1 MDENVM
7 RVLELLQEGKITAQ
21 EAEMLIAALRGSSK
35 TTTSSE
41 TSKESQTKS
50 EQKAEEKRTASAQSP
65 FAGLSDLGEHI
76 SKAISKVDVDK
87 IVERVQEQLR
97 LATKSGGRF
106 SSTFVARMRTW
117 TKPGE
122 LRPENESN
130 LPERKE
136 THQQEFYLAPGAS
149 VSVEN
154 PLGDV
159 KITGVAD
166 APAKVVVER
175 TVWGPNEVE
184 LKNLLES
191 IEVAISGTDS
201 RLEVR
206 INAPED
212 FEQGTVDLE
221 ITVPRALGTTHVKT
235 RFGDVEIAHVDA
247 AVEVITDSGQVTLE
261 DIGGN
266 VRAQTNSD
274 SIHLKQIRG
283 TASVAT
289 KSGNIEASNIEGGL
303 VANTAS
309 GDIRAKAIEGE
320 RLECKSVSGDV
331 RVEEVGLR
339 SPMDI
344 VCESISG
351 QVYLK
356 DVHGQ
361 IALKIVSGNIFA
373 HIGRSERFQAQSVSG
388 DISVDFET
396 PFSGA
401 LQASTVSGDVDICL
415 PTESHLRVTLGTI
428 SGTLRCEHDA
438 HEVTVTETLWTG
450 KLGEGTGT
458 LNVQTTSGDVHITR
472 IQHGSPA

>member
-21 EAEMLIAALRGSSK
+21 EAEMLIAALRGGSK
-35 TTTSSE
+35 TATSSE

-50 EQKAEEKRTASAQSP
+50 EQKAEEKQTSSAHSP
-65 FAGLSDLGEHI
+65 FAGLSDLGERI

-117 TKPGE
+117 TKLGT

-130 LPERKE
+130 LPERTE
-136 THQQEFYLAPGAS
+136 TQQQEFYLASGAN
-149 VSVEN
+149 VSVDN

-166 APAKVVVER
+166 APAKVVVKS
-175 TVWGPNEVE
+175 TVWAPNEIE
-184 LKNLLES
+184 IKNRLER
-191 IEVAISGTDS
+191 IETEISSTDS
-201 RLEVR
+201 RLEIR
-206 INAPED
+206 IEAPED
-212 FEQGTVDLE
+212 FDQGTVDLE
-221 ITVPRALGTTHVKT
+221 ITVPRALGMTHVKT
-235 RFGDVEIAHVDA
+235 RFGKVEIAHVDGT
-247 AVEVITDSGQVTLE
+247 VEVVTDSGSVSLE

-266 VRAQTNSD
+266 VRVQTNSD

-283 TASVAT
+283 TASAAT
-289 KSGNIEASNIEGGL
+289 KSGNIEASDIARGL

-331 RVEEVGLR
+331 RVEEVGTK
-339 SPMDI
+339 SPMEI

-351 QVYLK
+351 QVYLSN
-356 DVHGQ
+356 VHGQ
-361 IALKIVSGNIFA
+361 ITLKIVSGNIFA
-373 HIGRSERFQAQSVSG
+373 NVGRTERFQAQSVSG
-388 DISVDFET
+388 DISVDFQT

-401 LQASTVSGDVDICL
+401 LQASTVSGDVDIGL
-415 PTESHLRVTLGTI
+415 PPESHLRVTLGTI

-438 HEVTVTETLWTG
+438 REVTATGTLWTG
-450 KLGEGTGT
+450 TLGEGIGT

-472 IQHGSPA
+472 VQHTSPV